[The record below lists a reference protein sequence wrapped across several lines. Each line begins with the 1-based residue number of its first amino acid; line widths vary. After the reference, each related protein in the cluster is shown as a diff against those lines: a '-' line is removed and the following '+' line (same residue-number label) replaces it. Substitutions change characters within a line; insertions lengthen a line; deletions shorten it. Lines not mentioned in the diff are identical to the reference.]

1 MIPTTV
7 EANPADRDDL
17 FAPHEALCLVHNL
30 TFNRALGACPIET
43 ASAPT
48 RWSK

>member
-1 MIPTTV
+1 MIPTV
-7 EANPADRDDL
+7 EAHPAVRDD
-17 FAPHEALCLVHNL
+17 FFRADEALCLVHNL
-30 TFNRALGACPIET
+30 TFNRALGTCPIET